1 MQEPPEQVYHPAA
14 VMAGAAGKY
23 FLRLR
28 KHTLVDQRG
37 AKILDAI
44 ILTEID
50 VILQHAADG
59 SLRLGVSVLFPH
71 HTECA

>member
-1 MQEPPEQVYHPAA
+1 MQEPSKQIDHPAG

-28 KHTLVDQRG
+28 KHALIDQRG

-50 VILQHAADG
+50 VVLQHAADG
-59 SLRLGVSVLFPH
+59 SLRLSVSVLFAH